1 LAALAIIELVPAY
14 GGINYCFNNN
24 LTTDTNLYS
33 QYPQFEPGGSPTHAD
48 PPRLGRLADESG
60 LGACLAKIGSGSP
73 W

>member
-33 QYPQFEPGGSPTHAD
+33 QYPQFEPGDRQHMPILLGSDAWPMKVD
-48 PPRLGRLADESG
+48 WVRVWQ
-60 LGACLAKIGSGSP
+60 K
-73 W
+73 